1 MNDEEFSGTIADP
14 RARTARYEPM
24 VRAYFDRVTDIYRQY
39 WGDSFHFAIFRG
51 EEALA
56 DAVAATERWIGER
69 GDFRPGLAVLDIGC
83 GVAGPAVHFAERF
96 GVRITGVNLSE
107 RQVGVARER
116 AAAHGVADRVR
127 FVIADGMRLPLAERS
142 FDRAYDFE
150 AGCHMPDKAGFA
162 RECARVLRPGGVFLG
177 LDWMRG
183 EGLGPAELAR
193 YVEPIC
199 RFHSV
204 PDLSTL
210 AEFGACL
217 EAAGFRVEELASAAA
232 YGDILRNWEL
242 LDEKTI
248 AAFRASPPDEMDP
261 TLRFVTEG
269 GVALAE
275 GARARAFVLG
285 HWRAVRR

>member
-1 MNDEEFSGTIADP
+1 MNDDEFAGTIAD
-14 RARTARYEPM
+14 RGARETRYEPM
-24 VRAYFDRVTDIYRQY
+24 VRAYFDRVTDIYRKY

-51 EEALA
+51 DEPLA
-56 DAVAATERWIGER
+56 EAVAATERFIGER
-69 GDFRPGLAVLDIGC
+69 GAFHAGQDVLDIGC

-96 GVRITGVNLSE
+96 GVRVTGVNLSA
-107 RQVGVARER
+107 RQIGIARDR
-116 AAAHGVADRVR
+116 VVAHGVADRVR
-127 FVIADGMRLPLAERS
+127 FVIADGMQLPLAREA
-142 FDRAYDFE
+142 FDRAYELE
-150 AGCHMPDKAGFA
+150 AGCHMPDKSGFA

-183 EGLGPAELAR
+183 DGLSRADRAR

-210 AEFGACL
+210 AEWGASL
-217 EAAGFRVEELASAAA
+217 EAAGFRVEALESAAA
-232 YGDILRNWEL
+232 HGDILRNWEL

-248 AAFRASPPDEMDP
+248 AAFRASPPDQMDP

-275 GARARAFVLG
+275 GARAGAFVLG